1 MTDPEVIKR
10 LKVVFDYLKKEFNL
24 NQKNVASKFGVTDS
38 AITRILKGQNAL
50 TNRVLTQFESI
61 FGISKM
67 WIVAGQGEMLL
78 PDRDSNMDEDQIL
91 LRSINRRSGFRG
103 LIKILLKLS
112 DKNLAAIKALAEK
125 LDPE

>member
-10 LKVVFDYLKKEFNL
+10 LKIVFDYLKKELNL

>member
-10 LKVVFDYLKKEFNL
+10 LKIVFDYLKKEFNL

>member
-1 MTDPEVIKR
+1 MTDPEVLKR
-10 LKVVFDYLKKEFNL
+10 LKIVFDYLKKEFNL

-38 AITRILKGQNAL
+38 AITRIVKGHSAL

-67 WIVAGQGEMLL
+67 WIIAGQGEMLL
-78 PDRDSNMDEDQIL
+78 PDRDSKMDEDQIL

-103 LIKILLKLS
+103 LIEILLKLS
-112 DKNLAAIKALAEK
+112 DKNLAAVKALAEK

>member
-10 LKVVFDYLKKEFNL
+10 LKIVFDFLKKEFNL

-91 LRSINRRSGFRG
+91 LRGINRRSGFRG

>member
-1 MTDPEVIKR
+1 MTDPEVLKR
-10 LKVVFDYLKKEFNL
+10 LKIVFDYLKKEFNL

-38 AITRILKGQNAL
+38 AITRILKGQSAL

>member
-1 MTDPEVIKR
+1 MTDPEVLKR
-10 LKVVFDYLKKEFNL
+10 LKIVFDYLKKEFNL

-38 AITRILKGQNAL
+38 AITRILKGQSAL

-91 LRSINRRSGFRG
+91 LRSVNRRPGFRG

-112 DKNLAAIKALAEK
+112 DKNLAAI
-125 LDPE
+125 